1 MSRRSILKLKSKD
14 LSTVIQ
20 SLGKEDFAKRSERL
34 QKLKSFLWSLLR
46 MALLIGISYVL
57 IYPIL
62 YMVSNAFKPTA
73 QNYDPSVIWIPRSL
87 TLDNFRDA
95 ILILDFGNAL
105 KNTLLV
111 NGVTAL
117 IQIAS
122 CCVVGYGFA
131 RFNFKGRDILFA
143 LVLLTMIV
151 PPQTISSSLYFT
163 YRHFEAMGLLTLINK
178 VTSQLFNFKI
188 SINLI
193 GKPAVFYLPAL
204 LGMGLRSGLYIYV
217 FRQFF
222 RNMPRE
228 LEDAAS
234 IDGASIYRVF
244 LTIMLPNAKS
254 AMLTVALFSIVWQ
267 WNDFYTPAM
276 YLSQRP
282 TIATSLA
289 SFQFNLQKLTTV
301 GGMYT
306 DPFVTSTRVQAAC
319 LLSILPL
326 LIGYII
332 TQRYFTESIER
343 TGLTGM

>member
-1 MSRRSILKLKSKD
+1 MNDIIAKKTERPGLKTVIIRLWHKDLEMRSEVLKRLKS
-14 LSTVIQ
+14 I
-20 SLGKEDFAKRSERL
+20 
-34 QKLKSFLWSLLR
+34 LWSLFRL
-46 MALLIGISYVL
+46 ALLLGISYVL
-57 IYPIL
+57 IYPII
-62 YMVSNAFKPTA
+62 YMVSNGFKPTA

-87 TLDNFRDA
+87 TLENFRDA
-95 ILILDFGNAL
+95 IEILEFGKAL
-105 KNTLLV
+105 QNTLII
-111 NGVTAL
+111 NGVTAV
-117 IQIAS
+117 IQVLS
-122 CCVVGYGFA
+122 CCVIGYGFA
-131 RFNFKGRDILFA
+131 RFKFKGRNILFA

-163 YRHFEAMGLLTLINK
+163 YRHFDAMGILSVVNALTARVFGFRL
-178 VTSQLFNFKI
+178 NF
-188 SINLI
+188 NLI

-204 LGMGLRSGLYIYV
+204 LGMGLRAGLYIYV

-234 IDGASIYRVF
+234 IDGASIFKVF
-244 LTIMLPNAKS
+244 RKIMLPNSRA
-254 AMLTVALFSIVWQ
+254 ALLTVALFSIVWQ

-276 YLSQRP
+276 YLPQRP
-282 TIATSLA
+282 TIATALS
-289 SFQFNLQKLTTV
+289 SFQFNLQRLATV

-319 LLSILPL
+319 LLTIAPL

-343 TGLTGM
+343 TGITGM